1 MDSINHALEWARPYL
16 DAYGYSAVFITIML
30 EGVGIPTP
38 GLTIL
43 IGATLL
49 ASMGEMRFPS
59 LLLVALTGSAT
70 GNIAGYTIG
79 RFVGRQ
85 LLTQYGRRAG
95 LTEQRLE
102 RVEGFFKRHG
112 GAVVMVAR
120 FFDVLRQ
127 LNGLVAGMVR
137 MPWWRF
143 FVYNALGA
151 ILWVGVFSLGV
162 FYLSE
167 HMEQILPVLKRFKY
181 YVVTIGLLV
190 LVPTIIYFFQRRPR
204 ETPRED
210 P

>member
-1 MDSINHALEWARPYL
+1 
-16 DAYGYSAVFITIML
+16 
-30 EGVGIPTP
+30 
-38 GLTIL
+38 
-43 IGATLL
+43 
-49 ASMGEMRFPS
+49 MGEMRFLT
-59 LLLVALTGSAT
+59 LLLVAMTGSAT
-70 GNIAGYTIG
+70 GNVVGYTIG
-79 RFVGRQ
+79 RFGGRQ
-85 LLTQYGRRAG
+85 ILTQYGSRVG

-112 GAVVMVAR
+112 GAVVVVAR
-120 FFDVLRQ
+120 FFDILRQ

-167 HMEQILPVLKRFKY
+167 HMEQILPVLKRFRY

-204 ETPRED
+204 ETPHED